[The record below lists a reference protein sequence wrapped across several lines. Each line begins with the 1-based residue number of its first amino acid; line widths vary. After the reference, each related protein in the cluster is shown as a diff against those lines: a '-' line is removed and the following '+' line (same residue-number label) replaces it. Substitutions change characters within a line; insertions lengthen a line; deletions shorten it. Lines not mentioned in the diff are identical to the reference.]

1 MRFFFFFFFFNIR
14 FIVRRGG
21 ASCWTLHIVYATPL
35 APMPVLPLPP
45 RPSSASA
52 QGTPLV
58 IAPHANPAQKHCFR
72 MRRSRIVRRC
82 STVFFV
88 VFGVLEIDL
97 MFFSCTRS
105 HSRKARAVIGV
116 SWGGVSPCSSF
127 LVFIARLGCPV
138 D

>member
-1 MRFFFFFFFFNIR
+1 MKKLPWPGETMLIAFSTLVNIILAALIIFRLVYHRRRVKNVLGVEHGTVYTNIFFFFFNIR

-21 ASCWTLHIVYATPL
+21 ASCWTSHIVYATPL

-45 RPSSASA
+45 QPSSASA

-58 IAPHANPAQKHCFR
+58 IAPHANPAQKRCFR

-88 VFGVLEIDL
+88 VF
-97 MFFSCTRS
+97 
-105 HSRKARAVIGV
+105 
-116 SWGGVSPCSSF
+116 
-127 LVFIARLGCPV
+127 
-138 D
+138 

>member
-1 MRFFFFFFFFNIR
+1 VPPYVPAVVLTGASQTLSLQVRFMMRKIQLLFFFFFFFNIR

-35 APMPVLPLPP
+35 APMPVSPLPP

-58 IAPHANPAQKHCFR
+58 IAPHANPAQKRCFR

-88 VFGVLEIDL
+88 VF
-97 MFFSCTRS
+97 
-105 HSRKARAVIGV
+105 
-116 SWGGVSPCSSF
+116 
-127 LVFIARLGCPV
+127 
-138 D
+138 